1 MDGSREIL
9 TRLERIEDKIDRI
22 DERLRNSE
30 ISNAALRARVDA
42 LENDVRSL
50 KIADRLVALFAA
62 MISALLTGIS
72 SLFHPRP

>member
-22 DERLRNSE
+22 DERLRSSE
-30 ISNAALRARVDA
+30 ISSAALRARVDA

-50 KIADRLVALFAA
+50 KIADRIVALFAA
-62 MISALLTGIS
+62 MISALLAGIS
-72 SLFHPRP
+72 SLIHPRP